1 MDFGLFL
8 RRYVDRLFDEFLSVW
23 LLAWR
28 ELQDSIIFNIRN
40 PWRAWL
46 QFPVVGPVGAVA
58 FTILNDLLDW
68 LVGLPSRFGTI
79 GLSAAI
85 ETVVDVFPLFPRL
98 NQEVMTLQDAVRLIL
113 VETGSWG
120 STYVRGGAPVA
131 SLARFYTRFK
141 FLTKLRE
148 PIQIFTQAFS
158 RGSFVT
164 KILIFAVEAMSLL
177 LKFGFTVGLL
187 LFYLGLWQRLTTPVA
202 ARLVFYDA
210 LSQKKSRELLCNSY
224 RRVPII
230 IKGGE

>member
-8 RRYVDRLFDEFLSVW
+8 KRYVDKIFDEFLAVW

-40 PWRAWL
+40 PWSAWL
-46 QFPVVGPVGAVA
+46 QFPVLGPGGALPFV
-58 FTILNDLLDW
+58 ILNDLLDW
-68 LVGLPSRFGTI
+68 LVSLPARFATI

-85 ETVVDVFPLFPRL
+85 ETVVDLFPLSPKL

-120 STYVRGGAPVA
+120 SDYVRGGAPTATLV
-131 SLARFYTRFK
+131 RFYTRFK

-148 PIQIFTQAFS
+148 PIKIFTQAFS
-158 RGSFVT
+158 RGSFIT
-164 KILIFAVEAMSLL
+164 KILVFATDAMSLL
-177 LKFGFTVGLL
+177 LRFGFAVGLL
-187 LFYLGLWQRLTTPVA
+187 LFYLELWQRLTTPVA
-202 ARLVFYDA
+202 ARLVFYDK